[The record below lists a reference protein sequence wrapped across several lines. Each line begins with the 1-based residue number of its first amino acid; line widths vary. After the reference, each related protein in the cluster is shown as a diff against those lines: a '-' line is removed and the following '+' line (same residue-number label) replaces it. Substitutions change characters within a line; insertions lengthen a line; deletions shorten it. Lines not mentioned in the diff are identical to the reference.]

1 MRRSTTNF
9 DFLKSKIINNSKT
22 NNEDPP
28 MPTSNVDVSI
38 SKKILKQ
45 NLKKTKSMK
54 LIPVI

>member
-9 DFLKSKIINNSKT
+9 DFFKRKIINNSKT
-22 NNEDPP
+22 NNDDQQ